1 LHEINNTDANA
12 CHDSNQRLSVLRT
25 RIFKRPSKYG
35 DVAHASA
42 RTSTRWEIVKTK
54 AELLKYGGQRC
65 PSGGVAATCPTCRQ
79 DQQGRIEADA
89 PILFLPGEIANV
101 ETPH

>member
-1 LHEINNTDANA
+1 LHEINNTAANA
-12 CHDSNQRLSVLRT
+12 CRASNQRLSVMMA

-54 AELLKYGGQRC
+54 AELPKYGGQRC

-89 PILFLPGEIANV
+89 PIFFRPGEFANV
-101 ETPH
+101 ETSH